1 MNRILDRLTLVYPSW
16 TALTA
21 EARPSGATT
30 PQVEGATARVAA
42 AEADPR
48 ATKTKTNAAPRRRR
62 SRVRRARQGQG
73 IADRG

>member
-16 TALTA
+16 TAFT
-21 EARPSGATT
+21 EARADVSTK

-48 ATKTKTNAAPRRRR
+48 ATKTEAAPRRSR

-73 IADRG
+73 ITERG